1 MKKILAVVAMA
12 VSVTAFAQDFD
23 KSMADARSS
32 YGSGDLENARFAME
46 QMLRDLDVAIGKEI
60 MKMLPTKLGA
70 MSYNEKQDNVT
81 GNGGG
86 MGTGLFL
93 QRSFGDDANNARID
107 VINNSPLIT
116 SLNAILAL
124 PMIANSA
131 DGTQKVVKVQ
141 GYKSVLNRNDNEE
154 TGKTGFTLQVPMNN
168 TLFTLEVSEC
178 TENEILQMA
187 ATVPLSKIAEI
198 AQ

>member
-1 MKKILAVVAMA
+1 MKNILAAVVMA
-12 VSVTAFAQDFD
+12 VSVTVFAQDFD

-32 YGSGDLENARFAME
+32 YSSGDLENARFAME

-60 MKMLPTKLGA
+60 MKMLPTKLGS
-70 MSYNEKQDNVT
+70 MDYNEKQDNVT

-86 MGTGLFL
+86 VGTGLFL
-93 QRSFGDDANNARID
+93 QRSFGNDMNNARID

-124 PMIANSA
+124 PMIANSS

-154 TGKTGFTLQVPMNN
+154 TGKTGYTLQVPMNN

-178 TENEILQMA
+178 TESEILQMVT
-187 ATVPLSKIAEI
+187 TVPLSKIAEI